1 MFYMAI
7 KPDSLDNGFTMI
19 EAIEYLVTTD
29 HNSGKEVWKLT
40 ETGTCQSYDH
50 NTLDLDCKNSNGL
63 TT

>member
-1 MFYMAI
+1 
-7 KPDSLDNGFTMI
+7 MI

-50 NTLDLDCKNSNGL
+50 KTLDLDCKNSNGL